1 MGCPRGLVTIE
12 ADYFHIGVITLA
24 LYKGSAPW
32 GYATVQDNAIVVI
45 SYPNESLL
53 YYIGSRNSVGLPTQL
68 GPWVNLPMRNN
79 SPGTGI
85 GSIYFTVTSVAPTA
99 GTWEI
104 IGSVNASGTWVAN
117 SLFP

>member
-1 MGCPRGLVTIE
+1 
-12 ADYFHIGVITLA
+12 
-24 LYKGSAPW
+24 
-32 GYATVQDNAIVVI
+32 VQDNAMVVI
-45 SYPNESLL
+45 SYPNGSL

-68 GPWVNLPMRNN
+68 GPWVNFPMRNN

-85 GSIYFTVTSVAPTA
+85 GSIYFIVTSVTPAA

-104 IGSVNASGTWVAN
+104 TGGSVNASGTWVAT